1 MTSVSNITVII
12 KTEFHDKDDFS
23 KVYLVGSVHEFD
35 GIRAKELI
43 SRGLVEMVS
52 RKSQNL
58 ATNLVEEEKKIDE

>member
-1 MTSVSNITVII
+1 MTSVSNITVVI

-52 RKSQNL
+52 EKITEFGYKPRRGR
-58 ATNLVEEEKKIDE
+58 KKIDE